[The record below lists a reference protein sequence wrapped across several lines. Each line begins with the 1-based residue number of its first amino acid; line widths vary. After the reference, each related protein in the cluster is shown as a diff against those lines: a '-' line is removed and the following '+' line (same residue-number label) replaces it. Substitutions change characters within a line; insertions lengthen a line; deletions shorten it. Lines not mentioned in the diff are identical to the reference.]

1 MPETRTTTDH
11 EEIRRWAEE
20 RGGKPAAVVSS
31 SDEEQEKIAG
41 GLRIDF
47 PGLDNDE
54 DLREITW
61 TEFFDKFEEQNLV
74 FMYQEELVC

>member
-1 MPETRTTTDH
+1 MASTKTTTDH
-11 EEIRRWAEE
+11 EKIRRWAEE
-20 RGGKPAAVVSS
+20 RGGRPAAVVNPVDS
-31 SDEEQEKIAG
+31 KIAG

-47 PGLDNDE
+47 PDGDSGE

-74 FMYQEELVC
+74 FMYREEMVC